1 MFSSGLKA
9 ADITLVFN
17 KEDPLNKWYYKPV
30 SVLPTVSKIFE
41 RALLD

>member
-17 KEDPLNKWYYKPV
+17 KEDPLK